1 MGWRVQYSIPGRD
14 GMIEREGREKIQRGG
29 RERERVTHH
38 SIIRVY
44 TESSACELDCVS
56 LSLGIFTHIHIRY
69 KIAEIT
75 KYLGLLP
82 G

>member
-14 GMIEREGREKIQRGG
+14 GMIEGVRVEKRDTRGG
-29 RERERVTHH
+29 RERERESMTHH
-38 SIIRVY
+38 SI
-44 TESSACELDCVS
+44 
-56 LSLGIFTHIHIRY
+56 IRY